1 MESPYHLGICTSR
14 FNVET
19 INRLLRYLQVPCEA
33 LMIKIFESEAIR
45 TMDSLLFI
53 NPMLNNVEEKVL
65 FDYLEGGGAA
75 MILIGADD
83 ATYKECLPLLS
94 TLGLKLEMIEKTK
107 QLPIEYT
114 EHYPKTHKRKTKD
127 ILTSSIPTIYSLF
140 SVQDKANKAI
150 LPLISTRILFY
161 SFFFSVK
168 ISYGQGAV
176 IVMSAASFPVDRADL
191 LDDLLSSN
199 KSLKSANAQI
209 TKAELKLRLP
219 AIIKEA
225 FEVYEE
231 IPLEIIRLKANI
243 TQGEIEPVEL
253 LFLVEE
259 LIRDGKLAA
268 KIRGGVIIKD

>member
-1 MESPYHLGICTSR
+1 MLA
-14 FNVET
+14 FV
-19 INRLLRYLQVPCEA
+19 INAWAKARKDR
-33 LMIKIFESEAIR
+33 KS
-45 TMDSLLFI
+45 
-53 NPMLNNVEEKVL
+53 
-65 FDYLEGGGAA
+65 
-75 MILIGADD
+75 
-83 ATYKECLPLLS
+83 
-94 TLGLKLEMIEKTK
+94 K

-150 LPLISTRILFY
+150 LPLISTRILF
-161 SFFFSVK
+161 SSLFFSVK